1 MAMRGFT
8 FQTTRSILCEMGS
21 SARAGE
27 LLANMGAK
35 RVMVV
40 TDKGVRG
47 AGLLDGAL
55 AGLRSAGIDAL
66 VFDEVVADPPEA
78 VVQACADEAIAGGV
92 DGVIGLGGGSPM
104 DVAKLVALLAHN
116 PGGGAAKQSLDDM
129 YGVGLVRGE
138 RLPLVQI
145 PTTAGTGS
153 EVTPIAIITTG
164 ANEKKGVVA
173 PQLLPDWAVLD
184 AALTVGLPKHVTAA
198 TGVDAMVHAL
208 EAYTSKIRK
217 VRWVLGGVVGKW

>member
-116 PGGGAAKQSLDDM
+116 PGGAAKQSLDDM